1 MHFIKAID
9 HSLSF
14 ISKGLAEYKALPHVL
29 MLSPS
34 QTRYMTPRKRP
45 CPFEVPDGIPQL
57 RSCVYDVDSKTT
69 KFDLVLPSDSNRLPV
84 LALIGDEGP
93 RDLPAFWYL
102 PGIGYR
108 LVSFMDPL
116 HRTGR
121 DMYSAASCCGMWSVV
136 LDTTA
141 VLNFDHGPFL
151 SSANFQKHKES
162 GDLFSSVADA
172 DDDLIALVFEGLCE
186 DIGDFPADY
195 GSRDHIRRT
204 IQQFKYDKNFKSM
217 TEKVKWVR
225 WGSHHWGLRSF
236 LPARHRKLLA
246 CLVTALASGVQL
258 SADTLVAL
266 GVLEPP
272 ATTVHSFY

>member
-1 MHFIKAID
+1 MHFIKGID

-29 MLSPS
+29 KLSPS
-34 QTRYMTPRKRP
+34 QRRYMTSRKRP
-45 CPFEVPDGIPQL
+45 CPFNVPAGIPQL
-57 RSCVYDVDSKTT
+57 RSCVYDVDSKQT
-69 KFDLVLPSDSNRLPV
+69 KFDLVLPSDGKPLPV

-121 DMYSAASCCGMWSVV
+121 DMYGAAAECGMWGVV

-151 SSANFQKHKES
+151 SSANFQKHVES
-162 GDLFSSVADA
+162 GKLFSAIADV

-195 GSRDHIRRT
+195 GSRDHIKRT
-204 IQQFKYDKNFKSM
+204 IQ
-217 TEKVKWVR
+217 
-225 WGSHHWGLRSF
+225 
-236 LPARHRKLLA
+236 
-246 CLVTALASGVQL
+246 
-258 SADTLVAL
+258 
-266 GVLEPP
+266 
-272 ATTVHSFY
+272 